1 MQNRQSNS
9 IYLIPTSSNEV
20 ENEIDKLKSS
30 KATGPYS
37 IPITISKLLKTYKSL
52 ECIFN
57 CSWLTRVVPNKF
69 KIASV
74 IPIFKKGSHMIVNN
88 YHLISLLSIFN
99 QLLEKTVSK
108 RLTSFINNHNTL
120 YSKQFGFR
128 SQHST
133 IQAVL
138 SKVLRIENIHV
149 GYFWTCQKLLT

>member
-1 MQNRQSNS
+1 MSYMQNRQSNS
-9 IYLIPTSSNEV
+9 IYLSPTSSNEI

-37 IPITISKLLKTYKSL
+37 IPMTILKLLKTFISKPL

-57 CSWLTRVVPNKF
+57 CSLLTGVVPNKF

-74 IPIFKKGSHMIVNN
+74 IPIFKKASHMIVNN
-88 YHLISLLSIFN
+88 YRPISLLSIFN
-99 QLLEKTVSK
+99 QLLEKIVSK
-108 RLTSFINNHNTL
+108 RLTSFIINHNIL

-138 SKVLRIENIHV
+138 SIIDKIQEGVENRNTH
-149 GYFWTCQKLLT
+149 